1 MMRPR
6 RRSFFPGCVCA
17 LLCVAALT
25 ACVPAAVPPQL
36 DATPGPAVIVADRV
50 EVAGLFSVQ
59 PPAGWRII
67 TSAAGDPPSVLFIAP
82 DDAAL
87 IGVGT
92 APDYTAPALPGA
104 DHSAARAVAVDGVQ
118 VQAAL
123 RAPAD
128 APDVF
133 IAAFERVIAS
143 LRAAQP

>member
-6 RRSFFPGCVCA
+6 LRYACVVACLTA
-17 LLCVAALT
+17 LA
-25 ACVPAAVPPQL
+25 ACVPATVPPQL

-59 PPAGWRII
+59 PPAGWRIV
-67 TSAAGDPPSVLFIAP
+67 TGAAGDPPSVLFIAP

-87 IGVGT
+87 IGIGT

-104 DHSAARAVAVDGVQ
+104 DHSAARAVDMDGVQ
-118 VQAAL
+118 VQVGL
-123 RAPAD
+123 RAPDD

-133 IAAFERVIAS
+133 IAVFEQVIAS
-143 LRAAQP
+143 LRGVGQ